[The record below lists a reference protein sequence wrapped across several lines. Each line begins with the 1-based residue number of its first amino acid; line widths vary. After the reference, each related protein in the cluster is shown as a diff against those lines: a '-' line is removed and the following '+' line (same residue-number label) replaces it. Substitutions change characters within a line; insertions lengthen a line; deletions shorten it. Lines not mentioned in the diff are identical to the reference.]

1 MERITRMFV
10 LILAL
15 SFSGLVAAEPIDIN
29 SADSQALAAGLDG
42 VGESK
47 AQAIV
52 AYREANG
59 SFLHADELVNVKG
72 IGIRTVDQNRGL
84 IQLDD
89 AEATADD

>member
-15 SFSGLVAAEPIDIN
+15 SFSGLAAAEYVDIN
-29 SADSQALAAGLDG
+29 SADSQTLADALQG

-52 AYREANG
+52 AYRKANG
-59 SFLHADELVNVKG
+59 PFRSAEELTQVKG
-72 IGIRTVDQNRGL
+72 IGERILELNRGN
-84 IQLDD
+84 IGVGS
-89 AEATADD
+89 ADRR

>member
-59 SFLHADELVNVKG
+59 PFRSADELTQVKG
-72 IGIRTVDQNRGL
+72 IGGRILELNRGS
-84 IQLDD
+84 IQVGSGDGR
-89 AEATADD
+89 

>member
-15 SFSGLVAAEPIDIN
+15 SFSGLAAAEYVDIN
-29 SADSQALAAGLDG
+29 SADSQTLADALQG

-52 AYREANG
+52 AYRKANG
-59 SFLHADELVNVKG
+59 PFRSAEELTQVKG
-72 IGIRTVDQNRGL
+72 IGERILELNRGT
-84 IQLDD
+84 ISVGS
-89 AEATADD
+89 ADRR